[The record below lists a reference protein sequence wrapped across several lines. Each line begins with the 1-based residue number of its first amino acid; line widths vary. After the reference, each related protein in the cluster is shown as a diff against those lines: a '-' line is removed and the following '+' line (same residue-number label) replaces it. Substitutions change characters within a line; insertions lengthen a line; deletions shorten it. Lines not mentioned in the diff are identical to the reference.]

1 MLDERERMTRNHTF
15 ALPIARMVLRALVAL
30 NWAYAASILVLIL
43 MPHEQWIMRY
53 FELSPGPRADRMVAG
68 LRIIAVLGLVA
79 VPLNHAILRRL
90 VAIVETVRDGNPF
103 VSDNADRLRTTAW
116 SLLALQ
122 VLSTLIGQI
131 AKALSTSQTPVHLS
145 TGFSVAGWLAVLLT
159 FILAA
164 VFREGTKMRDELAG
178 IL

>member
-1 MLDERERMTRNHTF
+1 MTRSHAF
-15 ALPIARMVLRALVAL
+15 ALPFARMVLRVLIVL
-30 NWAYAASILVLIL
+30 NWAYAASILVLMLL

-53 FELSPGPRADRMVAG
+53 FELLPGPVADRMVAG
-68 LRIIAVLGLVA
+68 LRFIAVLGLLA
-79 VPLNHAILRRL
+79 VPFNHIVLTRL
-90 VAIVETVRDGNPF
+90 MAIVETVRNGNPF
-103 VSDNADRLRTTAW
+103 VSENADRLRTTAW

>member
-1 MLDERERMTRNHTF
+1 MTRNHHTF
-15 ALPIARMVLRALVAL
+15 ALPISRMALRALVAL
-30 NWAYAASILVLIL
+30 NWAYAASILVLMLL
-43 MPHEQWIMRY
+43 MPHEQWIIRY
-53 FELSPGPRADRMVAG
+53 FELSPGPRADRLVAG

-79 VPLNHAILRRL
+79 VPLNHAILTRL
-90 VAIVETVRDGNPF
+90 MAIVETVRDGNPF
-103 VSDNADRLRTTAW
+103 VSENADRLRTTAW
-116 SLLALQ
+116 SLLSLQ

-131 AKALSTSQTPVHLS
+131 ARALSTSQTPVNLS

-178 IL
+178 FL